1 MRCNKKRGACGVV
14 VNALLLAGANA
25 AGGVWRMNELNG
37 LFIRRVI
44 NGNRRTKKWGV

>member
-25 AGGVWRMNELNG
+25 AGGVILPQVSG
-37 LFIRRVI
+37 
-44 NGNRRTKKWGV
+44 GAKKERDKNKIKV